1 MRPALPDLPEA
12 VQEVPDFRTFPA
24 SWICSLWLQ
33 LAGLSASDR
42 LARAVE
48 DCLSSESPWLRGS
61 ALYFLRRLP
70 RAAGLGEVL
79 ALAREPGSLTTE
91 WPARYG
97 TGEELATP
105 LEVLLERLDVI
116 PPGVE
121 LDPVEEQAALFLR
134 EQVVSGP
141 AGGHPGLLSTVAD
154 YFGEWLA
161 THIEEIAEQWPGRWK
176 RVLDALVRS
185 EQEEFAAIAGVAIVS
200 GDRVPIAD
208 LQAWLA
214 EPWNQYGAHGMVIQ
228 SALRGRRG

>member
-1 MRPALPDLPEA
+1 M
-12 VQEVPDFRTFPA
+12 
-24 SWICSLWLQ
+24 
-33 LAGLSASDR
+33 
-42 LARAVE
+42 
-48 DCLSSESPWLRGS
+48 
-61 ALYFLRRLP
+61 
-70 RAAGLGEVL
+70 
-79 ALAREPGSLTTE
+79 
-91 WPARYG
+91 
-97 TGEELATP
+97 
-105 LEVLLERLDVI
+105 
-116 PPGVE
+116 
-121 LDPVEEQAALFLR
+121 EEQAALFLR